1 MRQLYY
7 IVVALLLCG
16 ACDKQGGYVIRGSF
30 PGLKDGM
37 IVKLNQIEDPFNE
50 INLSIDTVRNGQF
63 ELKGVT
69 PSPVFCK
76 ITISNKDLVT
86 DKKEIKN
93 NGTLLFLD
101 NSKMELQAEHYDS
114 LSYII
119 FMHPLSTRG
128 KAKVTGGPL
137 QTEFNHYREVL
148 QPLEADVDI
157 PSSKLLEAR
166 FYKHQYSPEEY
177 SKLYEE
183 QYPLLLSRQAKVD
196 AARMDFI
203 RQYPTSPLSLYI
215 AETLINT
222 EFSRT
227 KEELEELSRI
237 TAHVE
242 DSVRKPRFLKRMELA
257 QFQYKGVIYTDL
269 SLETP
274 TGENVKLS
282 EHIQPGRYTILD
294 FWASWCGPC
303 KAAIPSIKK
312 LYNEYSRE
320 MLDVISVSVD
330 EKNADWQKA
339 LKEEKMEWAQLRAAQ
354 RESMMELSFKYNLLS
369 IPRLM
374 LVDPEGKVVFSG
386 NDADALRLTFKQLV
400 RE

>member
-148 QPLEADVDI
+148 QPLEADADI

-166 FYKHQYSPEEY
+166 FYKHQ
-177 SKLYEE
+177 
-183 QYPLLLSRQAKVD
+183 
-196 AARMDFI
+196 
-203 RQYPTSPLSLYI
+203 
-215 AETLINT
+215 
-222 EFSRT
+222 
-227 KEELEELSRI
+227 
-237 TAHVE
+237 
-242 DSVRKPRFLKRMELA
+242 
-257 QFQYKGVIYTDL
+257 
-269 SLETP
+269 
-274 TGENVKLS
+274 
-282 EHIQPGRYTILD
+282 
-294 FWASWCGPC
+294 
-303 KAAIPSIKK
+303 
-312 LYNEYSRE
+312 
-320 MLDVISVSVD
+320 
-330 EKNADWQKA
+330 
-339 LKEEKMEWAQLRAAQ
+339 
-354 RESMMELSFKYNLLS
+354 
-369 IPRLM
+369 
-374 LVDPEGKVVFSG
+374 
-386 NDADALRLTFKQLV
+386 
-400 RE
+400 